1 MKKIIAFLIII
12 STVLS
17 CNSQD
22 PKQFS
27 AEALKDSFINLEGN
41 SVTLQNILDTHKGKT
56 IVIDIW
62 ASWCGDCIQGMPK
75 VKALQSDYQDVSY
88 VFLSL
93 DKSESAWKRGIQKYQ
108 VTEKTS

>member
-41 SVTLQNILDTHKGKT
+41 SVTLQNIL
-56 IVIDIW
+56 
-62 ASWCGDCIQGMPK
+62 
-75 VKALQSDYQDVSY
+75 
-88 VFLSL
+88 
-93 DKSESAWKRGIQKYQ
+93 
-108 VTEKTS
+108 EKTS